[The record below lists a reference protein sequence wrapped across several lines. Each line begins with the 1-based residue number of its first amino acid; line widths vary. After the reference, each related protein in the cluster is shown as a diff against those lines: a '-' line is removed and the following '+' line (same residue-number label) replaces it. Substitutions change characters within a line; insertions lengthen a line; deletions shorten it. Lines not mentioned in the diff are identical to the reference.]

1 MAVPLV
7 AICLLIGGCG
17 GGGSDEPSLFSDE
30 NIQPSDGAP
39 VTTGNLNAGL
49 TGRLISTV
57 DFRPYE
63 FDLAT
68 GAARSL
74 PVETAKE
81 FLDARG
87 EGEFVT
93 EMNFFAA
100 NDIGSV
106 GYVETNY
113 RCVDSGACL
122 SVYDEQYNV
131 VNRISISDEDLSVP
145 AKLSRSGRYLL
156 VSEYD
161 AFFSENSILMVD
173 VLSSSTIDS
182 YTPNHDISTRNPAAI
197 GPPVIEWGADDR
209 AIFTLPSD
217 IRPTVYITE
226 PGSMSVDTR
235 LTLPSQWQGRI
246 AKMDMHPDGNQL
258 LLEYRPRNDGTLSVV
273 MILNLSTMGIR
284 IPVVNPADADR
295 IPLGD
300 NFVSMFRHPMWSPD
314 GENIAFRNGFDSIF
328 LTPINGVVI
337 SQSMI
342 VVPADSNRL
351 QINQPGEPLSES
363 AVMLQ
368 FQDVI
373 FDDGRLGSEWRGDR
387 VRDGGYVNWVR

>member
-1 MAVPLV
+1 
-7 AICLLIGGCG
+7 
-17 GGGSDEPSLFSDE
+17 
-30 NIQPSDGAP
+30 
-39 VTTGNLNAGL
+39 
-49 TGRLISTV
+49 
-57 DFRPYE
+57 
-63 FDLAT
+63 
-68 GAARSL
+68 
-74 PVETAKE
+74 
-81 FLDARG
+81 
-87 EGEFVT
+87 
-93 EMNFFAA
+93 
-100 NDIGSV
+100 
-106 GYVETNY
+106 
-113 RCVDSGACL
+113 
-122 SVYDEQYNV
+122 
-131 VNRISISDEDLSVP
+131 
-145 AKLSRSGRYLL
+145 
-156 VSEYD
+156 
-161 AFFSENSILMVD
+161 
-173 VLSSSTIDS
+173 
-182 YTPNHDISTRNPAAI
+182 
-197 GPPVIEWGADDR
+197 
-209 AIFTLPSD
+209 
-217 IRPTVYITE
+217 
-226 PGSMSVDTR
+226 MSVDTR